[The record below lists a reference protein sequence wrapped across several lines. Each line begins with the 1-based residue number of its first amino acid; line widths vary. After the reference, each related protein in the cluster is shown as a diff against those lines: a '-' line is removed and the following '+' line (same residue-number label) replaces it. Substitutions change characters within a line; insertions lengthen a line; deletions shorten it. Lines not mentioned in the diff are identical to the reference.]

1 MSDDG
6 SRKSSSGNCVWYG
19 ICERVNLR
27 SKNCVDH
34 NPPRPLNSSGIADL
48 RVWCS
53 HLLPED
59 YKEGD
64 EVRTCCDNA
73 QLKEFISSFEMAGN
87 IFGRCPS
94 CVANLARHICDFTCS
109 PHHAEFI
116 EVKKVKESKNKSKYD

>member
-6 SRKSSSGNCVWYG
+6 RSKNSSGNCVWYG
-19 ICERVNLR
+19 ICER
-27 SKNCVDH
+27 SGKKTKNCVDQ

-53 HLLPED
+53 HLLPKD
-59 YKEGD
+59 YMEGV
-64 EVRTCCDNA
+64 EVKTCCDNA
-73 QLKEFISSFEMAGN
+73 QLKEFIKSFETAGN

-109 PHHAEFI
+109 PHHADFI
-116 EVKKVKESKNKSKYD
+116 VVKNTKRNKDNSKF